1 MSGARSA
8 MTSEPRT
15 AELERR
21 IGHRFARP
29 GLLREALTHSS
40 AVRFGRRLPR
50 SYERLEFLG
59 DRVLGLMIAD
69 LLIRRF
75 PDEGEGALS
84 RRHAALV
91 RKETLAEIAAELSL
105 GDWLVVGRSEED
117 AGGRSNPATLAD
129 ALEALIGALHLD
141 GGFEAAAGFIERHWR
156 ERLDAMVEPPR
167 DAKTTLQ
174 EWAQGRGLPLPDYRV
189 VASSGPA
196 HAPSFEIEVVLPG
209 LPPVRAAGGSKRAAE
224 RSAAEQLLA
233 KLADA
238 PETADG

>member
-1 MSGARSA
+1 MASD
-8 MTSEPRT
+8 PRT

-21 IGHRFARP
+21 IGHRFDKA

-40 AVRFGRRLPR
+40 AARPGRRAPR

-69 LLIRRF
+69 LLMRRF
-75 PDEGEGALS
+75 PEEGEGALS

-91 RKETLAEIAAELSL
+91 RKETLAEIAAGLSL
-105 GDWLVVGRSEED
+105 GEWLVVGRSEED
-117 AGGRSNPATLAD
+117 AGGRANPATLAD

-141 GGFEAAAGFIERHWR
+141 GGFDVAAGFIERHWR
-156 ERLDAMVEPPR
+156 ECLDAMVEPPR

-196 HAPSFEIEVVLPG
+196 HAPSFEVEVALPG
-209 LPPVRAAGGSKRAAE
+209 LPPVRAAGRSKRAAE
-224 RSAAEQLLA
+224 RSAAERLLTR
-233 KLADA
+233 LAEA
-238 PETADG
+238 TESALEKADG

>member
-1 MSGARSA
+1 MA
-8 MTSEPRT
+8 SERRP

-21 IGHRFARP
+21 IGHRFATP
-29 GLLREALTHSS
+29 ALLREAPTHSS
-40 AVRFGRRLPR
+40 ATRSGRRAR
-50 SYERLEFLG
+50 SYERLEVLG

-69 LLIRRF
+69 LRLRRF

-91 RKETLAEIAAELSL
+91 RKETLAGIGAELSL

-129 ALEALIGALHLD
+129 ALEALIGAMYLD
-141 GGFEAAAGFIERHWR
+141 GGFAAAAAFVERHWQG
-156 ERLDAMVEPPR
+156 RLGAMIAPPR
-167 DAKTTLQ
+167 DAKTALQ

-189 VASSGPA
+189 VAASGPA
-196 HAPSFEIEVVLPG
+196 HAPSFEVEVVLPG
-209 LPPVRAAGGSKRAAE
+209 FPAVRAAGGSKRAAE

-233 KLADA
+233 RLDDTL
-238 PETADG
+238 EVADG

>member
-1 MSGARSA
+1 VSGARPAVASD
-8 MTSEPRT
+8 PRT

-21 IGHRFARP
+21 IGHRFAKP
-29 GLLREALTHSS
+29 ALLREALTHSS
-40 AVRFGRRLPR
+40 ATRPGRRAPR

-91 RKETLAEIAAELSL
+91 RKETLAEIGAELAL
-105 GDWLVVGRSEED
+105 GDWLVLGRSEED
-117 AGGRSNPATLAD
+117 SGGRSNPATLAD

-141 GGFEAAAGFIERHWR
+141 GGFDIAAAFVERHWLQ
-156 ERLDAMVEPPR
+156 RLEAMIAPPR

-189 VASSGPA
+189 VGASGPA
-196 HAPSFEIEVVLPG
+196 HAPSFEVEVMLPG
-209 LPPVRAAGGSKRAAE
+209 FAAVRAAGGSKRAAE

-233 KLADA
+233 RLADA
-238 PETADG
+238 PQDADG